1 MKFRHEPIRIYVGF
15 SNVSHM
21 SSINF
26 LDYVFS
32 LLRHP
37 ENDGSGCPITSGTQK
52 YLSSLIT
59 PFSASAIIGSLQ
71 GGPRI
76 QLSMEL

>member
-26 LDYVFS
+26 LDYMFS
-32 LLRHP
+32 LCL
-37 ENDGSGCPITSGTQK
+37 G
-52 YLSSLIT
+52 
-59 PFSASAIIGSLQ
+59 
-71 GGPRI
+71 I
-76 QLSMEL
+76 QRMMVRDVQSPLERRSI